1 MKTKHRAKSLF
12 DREMENPAFRKS
24 YEDEMGALKLEVQ
37 FFQALRKSHLS
48 YAEIAEILE
57 TNKGNISRDLKGG
70 RLRLATIPR
79 IERWASAVGMRF
91 VPLLISKTKA
101 HQILPKLHK
110 LIAA

>member
-1 MKTKHRAKSLF
+1 MQTKHRVKSLF
-12 DREMENPAFRKS
+12 EREMEDPTFRKHFQ
-24 YEDEMGALKLEVQ
+24 DEMDALKLEVQ
-37 FFQALRKSHLS
+37 FFHALRRSHLS
-48 YAEIAEILE
+48 YAQIAEILQ

-91 VPLLISKTKA
+91 VPLLISKQKA
-101 HQILPKLHK
+101 HQILPKLQR